1 MQNEM
6 FSVKE
11 IFLSKNFKKELPKE
25 MDFLI
30 RQSIRETERKDSE
43 QNRRNQEENKKK
55 NVA

>member
-1 MQNEM
+1 M
-6 FSVKE
+6 FSIKE
-11 IFLSKNFKKELPKE
+11 ILLSENFKKELPKE

-43 QNRRNQEENKKK
+43 QIRRNQEENKKK

>member
-6 FSVKE
+6 FSIKE
-11 IFLSKNFKKELPKE
+11 ILLSENFKKELPKE

-43 QNRRNQEENKKK
+43 QIRRNQEENKKK